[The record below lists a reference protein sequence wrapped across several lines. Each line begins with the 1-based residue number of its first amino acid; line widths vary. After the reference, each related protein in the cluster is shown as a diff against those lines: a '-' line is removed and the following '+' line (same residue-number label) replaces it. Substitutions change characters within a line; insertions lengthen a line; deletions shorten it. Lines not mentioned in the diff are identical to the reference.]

1 MGEAENEVQNEE
13 VEVEE
18 TEEVE
23 VEVEVE
29 VPQTKDGKPKLWS
42 WGTGRRKASIV
53 RVRIRAG
60 NGQVVVNKKPLE
72 DYFRVERHRG
82 KAMLPL
88 KTANLEGKV
97 DVYAN
102 CSGGGIT
109 GQSDAMLMG
118 LARALVDFDPSVEP
132 AMRQAGHLTRDAR
145 RVERKKYG
153 QAGARRRFQYS
164 KR

>member
-1 MGEAENEVQNEE
+1 MVVGEADNEVADVQNEE

-23 VEVEVE
+23 VEVTEAS
-29 VPQTKDGKPKLWS
+29 GKPKFWS

-53 RVRIRAG
+53 RVRVRAG

-82 KAMLPL
+82 KATLPL
-88 KTANLEGKV
+88 KTAKLEGKV

-102 CSGGGIT
+102 CCGGGIT

-118 LARALVDFDPSVEP
+118 LARALVDYDPSVEP